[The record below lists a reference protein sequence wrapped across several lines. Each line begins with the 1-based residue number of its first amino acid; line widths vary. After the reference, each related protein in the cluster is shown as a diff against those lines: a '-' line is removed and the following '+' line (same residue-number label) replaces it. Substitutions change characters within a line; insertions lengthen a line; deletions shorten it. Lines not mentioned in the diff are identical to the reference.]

1 MSSIPYGDDWRRH
14 RRLIHKYFNQTS
26 SKSYYDI
33 QMKEAHSLLR
43 SLLDNPAD
51 YALHVR
57 KYYIIDPSRMIVH

>member
-1 MSSIPYGDDWRRH
+1 
-14 RRLIHKYFNQTS
+14 
-26 SKSYYDI
+26 
-33 QMKEAHSLLR
+33 MKEAHSLLR